1 MVGRV
6 VYVRL
11 GVGRDD
17 ELAAQGL
24 ALFGCGAHEQI
35 WALEDMVTSDSESP
49 RFRAP
54 WQPHLTEYTRSK
66 RRPCYV
72 PSTQRLT

>member
-1 MVGRV
+1 MDVM
-6 VYVRL
+6 L

-35 WALEDMVTSDSESP
+35 WALEDMVTSDSESQSAQ
-49 RFRAP
+49 FRAP
-54 WQPHLTEYTRSK
+54 SDIIYSFQTTSLLCTIYSEAYMNT
-66 RRPCYV
+66 
-72 PSTQRLT
+72 

>member
-1 MVGRV
+1 MDVI
-6 VYVRL
+6 L

-35 WALEDMVTSDSESP
+35 WALEDMVTSDSESAQ
-49 RFRAP
+49 FRAH
-54 WQPHLTEYTRSK
+54 WQPHLTEYTSSK
-66 RRPCYV
+66 RRRCYV
-72 PSTQRLT
+72 PSAQRLT